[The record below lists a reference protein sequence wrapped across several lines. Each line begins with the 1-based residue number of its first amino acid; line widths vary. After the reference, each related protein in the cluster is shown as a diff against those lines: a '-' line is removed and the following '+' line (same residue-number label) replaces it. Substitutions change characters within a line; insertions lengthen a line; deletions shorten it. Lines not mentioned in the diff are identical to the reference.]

1 MSQNFTPTFVYQRR
15 RQRKN
20 AVSIVTIQSSAGK
33 RLCNGCHSAIC
44 SEAPSSAAQ
53 EPVVVSEHAT
63 EAVRSPT
70 VGLADCNT
78 AATASLNGCPAGEEA
93 SEEALITDVGRVL
106 NVCSAN
112 DNCSSSKSNLGI
124 SSTSLKT
131 DTDDA
136 GECSSSGALIAE
148 NAPEEISEKDICI
161 SILRSQG
168 LLDKVWTKQDQ
179 NSTKNTGVSSDNY
192 CSKSCKA
199 CEQMD
204 STLNMLICDN
214 CEDAFHISCYNP
226 NITILPF
233 GEWLCSSC
241 LKKKHKILKDKSPG
255 NSINISAELGRNRY
269 SVSEGELGSLEFMFR
284 DTEPYMSSVRIGDE
298 FQADVPDWCGPIDE
312 DCDLIGD
319 PLEMD
324 SSDKINLQLR
334 PRLAAKRRKLD
345 CSKSSGS
352 QDQSRMRRKTRTAE
366 TITGI
371 ERFEAAAGAPRII
384 AWFVYDLLAFGSIG
398 GFEIR
403 LRSWDFLIEISLGV
417 GFMDVVVVL
426 VVFGAKCALFYC
438 KELDIAIVK
447 ATNHVECPPKERHV
461 RKIFAAVAISCPRA
475 DVGYCIH
482 ALSRRLAKTRSW
494 IVAVKTLIVFH
505 RVLREGDPS
514 FKEELRHFSRRGN
527 IFQVANFRDDS
538 GPLAWESSAW
548 VRTYALYLEERLEC
562 FRNIQYDIEADKVPK
577 SAHGE
582 SKTNSKPQ
590 TLSTEELLEQIPTL
604 QQLLYRLV
612 CCQPEG
618 GACHNFLIQYALA
631 LVVKESFKV
640 YCAIN
645 DGIINLVDMFFEM
658 PKHDAVRALNIY
670 KKAARQ
676 ADHLADFYD
685 FCRTLD
691 LAQTFQ
697 FPTLRQLQ
705 EKKEEPEER
714 KEPSQEENEKK
725 VKEVE
730 NGKRTDHLQE
740 EPASQTK
747 EVNPPPASAAKPV
760 DLLGWDDVYP
770 NAEQLEESNGL
781 ALAIIQPDNNPAP
794 TNNALTNVGNV
805 SGWELALVTTPS
817 NISKPQVS
825 ETKMA
830 GGFDKSLLDS
840 LYEDDV
846 SRRQLQL
853 HASGYNAGHGFETTG
868 TNSFHQRDPF
878 SMSNNIAPP
887 MNVQMATTMSQQ
899 QHWTMQ
905 QQMLVHQQQMQMQY
919 HQHQHQQMPMQQH
932 NMMMMMVP
940 HNPYAPQ
947 FPQQQMSQMRST
959 NPFADDPFSFA
970 QSAMPPQGNHTIL

>member
-1 MSQNFTPTFVYQRR
+1 MESI
-15 RQRKN
+15 RK
-20 AVSIVTIQSSAGK
+20 AYGALKDSTK
-33 RLCNGCHSAIC
+33 
-44 SEAPSSAAQ
+44 
-53 EPVVVSEHAT
+53 
-63 EAVRSPT
+63 
-70 VGLADCNT
+70 VGLA
-78 AATASLNGCPAGEEA
+78 
-93 SEEALITDVGRVL
+93 
-106 NVCSAN
+106 
-112 DNCSSSKSNLGI
+112 
-124 SSTSLKT
+124 
-131 DTDDA
+131 
-136 GECSSSGALIAE
+136 
-148 NAPEEISEKDICI
+148 
-161 SILRSQG
+161 
-168 LLDKVWTKQDQ
+168 KV
-179 NSTKNTGVSSDNY
+179 NS
-192 CSKSCKA
+192 
-199 CEQMD
+199 
-204 STLNMLICDN
+204 
-214 CEDAFHISCYNP
+214 
-226 NITILPF
+226 
-233 GEWLCSSC
+233 
-241 LKKKHKILKDKSPG
+241 
-255 NSINISAELGRNRY
+255 
-269 SVSEGELGSLEFMFR
+269 
-284 DTEPYMSSVRIGDE
+284 
-298 FQADVPDWCGPIDE
+298 
-312 DCDLIGD
+312 
-319 PLEMD
+319 
-324 SSDKINLQLR
+324 
-334 PRLAAKRRKLD
+334 
-345 CSKSSGS
+345 
-352 QDQSRMRRKTRTAE
+352 
-366 TITGI
+366 
-371 ERFEAAAGAPRII
+371 
-384 AWFVYDLLAFGSIG
+384 
-398 GFEIR
+398 
-403 LRSWDFLIEISLGV
+403 DF
-417 GFMDVVVVL
+417 
-426 VVFGAKCALFYC
+426 

-494 IVAVKTLIVFH
+494 IVAIKTLIVFH

-514 FKEELRHFSRRGN
+514 FREELRHFSRRGN

-538 GPLAWESSAW
+538 GPLAWECSAW

-562 FRNIQYDIEADKVPK
+562 FRNIHYDIEADKVPK
-577 SAHGE
+577 SAPGE
-582 SKTNSKPQ
+582 SKTNSKPK

-676 ADHLADFYD
+676 ADHLADFYG

-697 FPTLRQLQ
+697 FPTLRQPPPSFLATMEEYIKEAPQAGSVSQKKLELQ
-705 EKKEEPEER
+705 EKKEEPEEP
-714 KEPSQEENEKK
+714 KEQAQQENEKK
-725 VKEVE
+725 VKEGE

-747 EVNPPPASAAKPV
+747 EVNQPPASAAEPV
-760 DLLGWDDVYP
+760 DLLDFDDVNP
-770 NAEQLEESNGL
+770 NAVQLEESNAL

-794 TNNALTNVGNV
+794 TNNALTDVGNV
-805 SGWELALVTTPS
+805 SGWELALVTAPS
-817 NISKPQVS
+817 HISKPQVS

-853 HASGYNAGHGFETTG
+853 HASGYSAGLGFETTG
-868 TNSFHQRDPF
+868 TISFHQPDPF
-878 SMSNNIAPP
+878 SMSNNFAPP
-887 MNVQMATTMSQQ
+887 TNVQMSTMMPQQ
-899 QHWTMQ
+899 QQMMMQ

-919 HQHQHQQMPMQQH
+919 HQQQQMPMQQH